1 MARRKL
7 SAEAA
12 EQLSAPWISPRT
24 GREISP
30 AQARRYAVAGLTRS
44 EYESGARVSEARGH
58 RDEHAERERR
68 ARGIYNDPIIR
79 AASRRGLNEEIP
91 HLTEFSRE
99 QQREAAAAYLAA
111 FMPDEFRRSKVL
123 DAFKAANPGKGD
135 AFGRYAELLDFMQNP
150 PTGFEGLEQTSTAEA
165 WDRAR
170 KNYNLHIGYILH
182 GAGWNPKQRQRG
194 GKR

>member
-1 MARRKL
+1 MPRRKL
-7 SAEAA
+7 SADVAA
-12 EQLSAPWISPRT
+12 QLSEPWVSPRT
-24 GREISP
+24 GREISS
-30 AQARRYAVAGLTRS
+30 AQARRYAVAGISRT

-58 RDEHAERERR
+58 RNEHAERERR

-91 HLTEFSRE
+91 LLTEFSRE

-123 DAFKAANPGKGD
+123 DAFRAANPGKGD

-150 PTGFEGLEQTSTAEA
+150 PSGFEGLESTDTAEA

-170 KNYNLHIGYILH
+170 KNYNLHIGFILH
-182 GAGWNPKQRQRG
+182 GSDWKPSDRTRTK
-194 GKR
+194 K